1 VEAGAGVLVAGTSVF
16 GHPDGPEAGVK
27 SLIQAVRGK

>member
-16 GHPDGPEAGVK
+16 GHPGGTEAGVK
-27 SLIQAVRGK
+27 SLLQAVKGK